1 MRLKRR
7 VNYQAQLVTAGFQP
21 STVIQESSSKP
32 PGLIGAWYV
41 FCSKISQTSPK
52 SLQSQLFLGVYVVIH
67 FFWPLN
73 KWAQF
78 FPAPQPGEGFEGR
91 CVCVK
96 VRGLYLGGFGMG
108 GGIFTL
114 KPSVAMEMR
123 SPLCDQCGVP
133 PQHMSMEGV
142 LQDTL
147 PCINTFPLPKQK
159 WL

>member
-1 MRLKRR
+1 M
-7 VNYQAQLVTAGFQP
+7 GFQLP
-21 STVIQESSSKP
+21 TSTGDCRISAINSNSKTIFKTP
-32 PGLIGAWYV
+32 RPDWGLVCFLFQNIANITKIPAV
-41 FCSKISQTSPK
+41 STIFRSVCSDP
-52 SLQSQLFLGVYVVIH
+52 LFLT
-67 FFWPLN
+67 
-73 KWAQF
+73 
-78 FPAPQPGEGFEGR
+78 FEQMGAIFSGTTTGGKVWR
-91 CVCVK
+91 PVCVW
-96 VRGLYLGGFGMG
+96 RLGAFTSGGFGMG